1 VVAKSLVLFEI
12 SELALYTIERELSV
26 ANIDVY
32 PILGSV
38 NDTKRLLQVLKHIG
52 PFSLICLVNS
62 GITEPLE
69 PNTLPKRTIVN

>member
-1 VVAKSLVLFEI
+1 MVEFNNTEGVNNNVLGTLKCAQAAIDAKVKTFVLISTDKAVVIVI
-12 SELALYTIERELSV
+12 R
-26 ANIDVY
+26 
-32 PILGSV
+32 
-38 NDTKRLLQVLKHIG
+38 